1 MAAEFKSAISLKP
14 MNTFGMNVYAARFAV
29 FSNEENLQRQL
40 EALQNQTDPILIL
53 GGGSNILFTRDFPG
67 VVLKDE
73 IGGISI
79 VEDSGDEVLVRAG
92 AGVVWHS
99 LVDWCIHQNLG
110 GIENLSLIPGTCGA
124 APIQNIGAYG
134 VELKD
139 VFHSLECIHIKDGGK
154 SEFVSEQCAFGY
166 RDSVFKRSMKG
177 QMVITSITL
186 KLSRKHRLNVS
197 YGAITQ
203 ELQRMGISNPD
214 IRNVS
219 DAVCNIRR
227 SKLPDPAILG
237 NAGSFFK
244 NPEVSANIHDALKL
258 EFPNMVSYPFGASTF
273 KLAAGWL
280 IEQCGWKGKVV
291 GKTGSHKDQALV
303 LVNYGGA
310 TGEEVVR
317 LSDEIRASVRA
328 KFGVEIEPEVN
339 VI

>member
-1 MAAEFKSAISLKP
+1 
-14 MNTFGMNVYAARFAV
+14 MNTFGMDVHAARFAV
-29 FSNEENLQRQL
+29 FVNESQLQQQL
-40 EALQNQTDPILIL
+40 EALQNNTDPILIL

-79 VEDSGDEVLVRAG
+79 VDDGGDDVLVKAG

-99 LVDWCIHQNLG
+99 LVEWCIEHNLG

-139 VFHSLECIHIKDGGK
+139 VFHSLESVQINDGSK
-154 SEFVSEQCAFGY
+154 SEIFAEQCAFGY

-177 QMVITSITL
+177 KMVITSITL
-186 KLSRKHRLNVS
+186 KLSRKHHLNVS

-203 ELQRMGISNPD
+203 ELQKMGVSNPG
-214 IRNVS
+214 IRDVGN
-219 DAVCNIRR
+219 AVCAIRR
-227 SKLPDPAILG
+227 SKLPDPAIIG

-244 NPEVSANIHDALKL
+244 NPEVSASIHSDLKR
-258 EFPNMVSYPFGASTF
+258 EFPNMVSYPFGSSSF

-310 TGEEVVR
+310 MGEEVVR
-317 LSDEIRASVRA
+317 LSDDIRASVRE

-339 VI
+339 II